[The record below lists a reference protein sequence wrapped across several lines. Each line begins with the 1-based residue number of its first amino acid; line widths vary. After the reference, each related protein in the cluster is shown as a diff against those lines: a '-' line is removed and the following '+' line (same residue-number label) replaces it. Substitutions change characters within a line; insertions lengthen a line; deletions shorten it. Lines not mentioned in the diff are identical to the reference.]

1 MSDYQP
7 TPPQSTPPPS
17 GSYGGSGAPAQPAT
31 PILSILSLIGGILGI
46 LTSFFWIGLLF
57 GAAGAVLG
65 FIARRREPQAKG
77 LWLTGIIT
85 GIIGF
90 VISLIVIILFF
101 VLIAFAASQGAYS
114 STAP

>member
-7 TPPQSTPPPS
+7 TPPPSTPYTGEPR
-17 GSYGGSGAPAQPAT
+17 PAGTT
-31 PILSILSLIGGILGI
+31 PVLSILSLIGGILGI

-65 FIARRREPQAKG
+65 FIGRRKEPQAKG

-85 GIIGF
+85 GIVGF
-90 VISLIVIILFF
+90 VISLLVI
-101 VLIAFAASQGAYS
+101 VLIIAAIVFAASHPGYGT
-114 STAP
+114 TAP

>member
-7 TPPQSTPPPS
+7 TPPPSTPYTGVS
-17 GSYGGSGAPAQPAT
+17 RPAGTT

-46 LTSFFWIGLLF
+46 LSSFFWIGLLF

-65 FIARRREPQAKG
+65 FIARRKEPQAKG

-90 VISLIVIILFF
+90 VISLVVIIGTIALF
-101 VLIAFAASQGAYS
+101 AFAASQGYS
-114 STAP
+114 TTSP

>member
-7 TPPQSTPPPS
+7 QPPTSTPYT
-17 GSYGGSGAPAQPAT
+17 GSAAPAKT

-57 GAAGAVLG
+57 GAAGAILG
-65 FIARRREPQAKG
+65 FIGRRREPQARG
-77 LWLTGIIT
+77 LALAGIIT

-90 VISLIVIILFF
+90 VISLVVIIAFF
-101 VLIAFAASQGAYS
+101 VLLGVAASQGAFN

>member
-7 TPPQSTPPPS
+7 TPPPSTPNSADAYAAGPRPTN
-17 GSYGGSGAPAQPAT
+17 QT

-46 LTSFFWIGLLF
+46 LTSLFWIGLLF

-77 LWLTGIIT
+77 LWLTGLIL
-85 GIIGF
+85 GIVGF
-90 VISLIVIILFF
+90 VISLIVI
-101 VLIAFAASQGAYS
+101 VLVIVALAYAASQGVS
-114 STAP
+114 TTAP

>member
-7 TPPQSTPPPS
+7 QPPTSTPYS
-17 GSYGGSGAPAQPAT
+17 GPAQPVRPT
-31 PILSILSLIGGILGI
+31 PILSILSLVGGILGI

-65 FIARRREPQAKG
+65 FIGRRREPQAKG
-77 LWLTGIIT
+77 LWLAGIIT
-85 GIIGF
+85 GIVGL
-90 VISLIVIILFF
+90 VISLIVIVGFF
-101 VLIAFAASQGAYS
+101 VLIGIAASQGAFT